1 MTLGRPANEVQSTL
15 STAFVRGTDTDIV
28 LASGGGTNFPSTPQV
43 VRLTDGD
50 HWCLVIYSSKSGDT
64 LTMSSATDY
73 ALTQNV
79 SSGDDSYTWPIGSL
93 VELVVAADYIDE
105 IRDNI
110 DYAASPMVVT
120 GGAISEGTNAGTYKV
135 AALTALLRTT
145 DSETGPLAYVTLAE
159 QDNQSITAADTTYF
173 VVLSYNSG
181 SPTISLATS
190 NPYAADKRQIPIGKV
205 MKDSSN
211 NVHYISG
218 GYNFQDGVKKL
229 HERASSLRTLEL
241 NGGSVI
247 AYSGTNNFTMT
258 QGRAFGGINEFVL
271 SAYDSATT
279 TFIPV
284 YSDGGTGF
292 TEGTPRNTIDYAHYD
307 DGDGTLGNVGNNKY
321 GCHWVYRHID
331 DGDVYVRY
339 GTISGSLAECEAAQ
353 EPTIPDHLTDFGV
366 LVGKIIAPQA
376 GGSFAEIQHVS
387 DTFFTGAAVSDH
399 NQLGNLQGGTLDEYY
414 HLTSAE
420 HTTAVNAITE
430 VVEDTTPQLGGDLDV
445 NGHSIVSA
453 SNNNIPI
460 TPNGTGRTIIAA
472 PSETV
477 TTKTGTAT
485 LTVAEAGIVLVSAAS
500 DYTLTLPT
508 AVGNAGLRYHF
519 IKTDANYNL
528 ITLAANG
535 AQTFSYPNDD
545 GTAKTTY
552 PRLNT
557 YGAEVT
563 VISDGSNWQCLNEQ
577 IGQVPTASVYLN
589 ADQTDIPPGVYS
601 VYLDYDTEI
610 FDVGSNYDMSEWV
623 AHNAS
628 ATTANHLI
636 DTANS
641 PFTSD
646 MLHKRVKNTTDS
658 TYTYITAVNSASD
671 VTVADDIFVSGEG
684 YQIMKSRFVA
694 PIDGYYEIS
703 GQSGFKSTVEA
714 SKTYYNAIATG
725 VSTLEISGSITPSG
739 TASVRFTISSVLL
752 KLDAGEYVRA
762 GLSHNAT
769 ADRTAEGHLH
779 SNRLMVKLI
788 RKL

>member
-28 LASGGGTNFPSTPQV
+28 LASGGGTNFPSTSQV

-73 ALTQNV
+73 ALAQNV

-159 QDNQSITAADTTYF
+159 QDNQAITAADTTYF
-173 VVLSYNSG
+173 VCLNYNGG
-181 SPTISLATS
+181 SPTISLSTT
-190 NPYAADKRQIPIGKV
+190 NPYAADKRNIAIGKV
-205 MKDSSN
+205 MKNSSN
-211 NVHYISG
+211 EVHYISG
-218 GYNFQDGVKKL
+218 GYNFQDGIKKL
-229 HERASSLRTLEL
+229 HERAMSLRALEL
-241 NGGSVI
+241 NGGSMI

-292 TEGTPRNTIDYAHYD
+292 TEGTPRNTIDYEHYD
-307 DGDGTLGNVGNNKY
+307 DGDGTLGNVGTAKY

-387 DTFFTGAAVSDH
+387 DTFFTGTAVSDH

-414 HLTSAE
+414 HLTAAE
-420 HTTAVNAITE
+420 HTTAVNAITG
-430 VVEDTTPQLGGDLDV
+430 VVDDTTPQLGGDLDV
-445 NGHSIVSA
+445 NEHSIVSA

-485 LTVAEAGIVLVSAAS
+485 LTVAEAGIVLVSASA

-508 AVGNAGLRYHF
+508 AVGNAGLHYHF

-535 AQTFSYPNDD
+535 AETFNYPNDT
-545 GTAKTTY
+545 GAPQTTY

-557 YGAEVT
+557 YCAEVT
-563 VISDGSNWQCLNEQ
+563 VISDGANWQCINEKL
-577 IGQVPTASVYLN
+577 GQVPEAYVHRLV
-589 ADQTDIPPGVYS
+589 DQPNIPHGKFIYID
-601 VYLDYDTEI
+601 LDTEI
-610 FDVGSNYDMSEWV
+610 YDIGNNFDISNWISGT
-623 AHNAS
+623 
-628 ATTANHLI
+628 ATSTLANHLV
-636 DTANS
+636 DS
-641 PFTSD
+641 GGPFTAD
-646 MLHKRVKNTTDS
+646 MVGHRVKNTTDA
-658 TYTYITAVNSASD
+658 TFTYITAYNSATD
-671 VTVADDIFVSGEG
+671 VTVQDNIFVSGET
-684 YQIMKSRFVA
+684 YEIKNSKFVA
-694 PIDGYYEIS
+694 PIPGRYSVVLNAAWNNVVADVRYLLYGVVNDVNTGVTQIHASNTQAMSALPVVMTTELAVDDCLRMKVY
-703 GQSGFKSTVEA
+703 QNSTVD
-714 SKTYYNAIATG
+714 TPG
-725 VSTLEISGSITPSG
+725 ISGSGTRG
-739 TASVRFTISSVLL
+739 TAMQI
-752 KLDAGEYVRA
+752 KLV
-762 GLSHNAT
+762 SKT
-769 ADRTAEGHLH
+769 
-779 SNRLMVKLI
+779 
-788 RKL
+788 